1 MNRMSRR
8 QMALGAG
15 ALGAG
20 LALPSIGRAQ
30 GAYPSQD
37 VHFICAFPAGSGAD
51 VIVRWYAEK
60 LRPVMGVNIVVENK
74 VGAIGHLATEY
85 AARAKPDGHTIYVHG
100 PASLAANQHI
110 IRNSTVDVARDI
122 VIAGTIN
129 RQPTMMVV
137 RHDSP
142 WQSVADVTAAV
153 RAKGDKAT
161 YGISNPVGKVMGA
174 IYKEHEKLGA
184 VEVTYR
190 TAGDSLNDL
199 ASGAID
205 YGMYD
210 NIFAASQARAGRLR
224 MLAVSMPQ
232 RLQAIPDVPTMTEQ
246 GVPMSLTGGF
256 AAMVPAATPKPIVD
270 RIFAMFE
277 QVTRTPEAKAFLNSI
292 ASDPWITTQAEA
304 QAFFVQ
310 DVKAWGDYVRLAKIE
325 PQG

>member
-1 MNRMSRR
+1 MSGLL
-8 QMALGAG
+8 LGPRSAW
-15 ALGAG
+15 
-20 LALPSIGRAQ
+20 AQ
-30 GAYPSQD
+30 AFPSQD

-51 VIVRWYAEK
+51 VIVRWYADK
-60 LRPVMGVNIVVENK
+60 LRPIMGRNIVVENK

-110 IRNSTVDVARDI
+110 IKNSTVDAAKDI

-137 RHDSP
+137 RADAP
-142 WQSVADVTAAV
+142 WKTVADVTAHV
-153 RAKGDKAT
+153 RAKGEKAT

-174 IYKEHEKLGA
+174 IYKEHQKLQA

-190 TAGDSLNDL
+190 TASDSLNDL

-210 NIFAASQARAGRLR
+210 NIFAAAQANAGRIR
-224 MLAVSMPQ
+224 MLAISMPQ
-232 RLQAIPDVPTMTEQ
+232 RLQAIPDIPTMTEQ

-256 AAMVPAATPKPIVD
+256 AAMVPSATPKPIID
-270 RIFAMFE
+270 QIFKMFD
-277 QVTRTPEAKAFLNSI
+277 QVTRSEDAKKFVNSI
-292 ASDPWITTQAEA
+292 ASDPWITTWEEA
-304 QAFFVQ
+304 QAFYVE
-310 DVKAWGDYVRLAKIE
+310 DIKAWGDYVKLAKIE